1 MIHRSMPGRPPR
13 GAFLLSGT
21 YLLPVAAAAL
31 PPVLI
36 RLPTP
41 DTTRDAMV
49 TLPQPGGCVCGGV
62 RYSLKAAPLLAF
74 ACHCHDCQKRSG
86 SAFSMPVIVRSA
98 DLDVTG
104 AIEIEKLATRSGR
117 QIDHTLCAR
126 CRCRVLSRAVATPDY
141 SSLRAGTLDDANWV
155 VPIAQTWVES
165 ALPWAVIPGV
175 RIVAWKDF
183 DYVALGREWAAAAPQ
198 FG

>member
-1 MIHRSMPGRPPR
+1 
-13 GAFLLSGT
+13 
-21 YLLPVAAAAL
+21 
-31 PPVLI
+31 
-36 RLPTP
+36 
-41 DTTRDAMV
+41 MV

-62 RYSLKAAPLLAF
+62 RYSLKAAPRIAF
-74 ACHCHDCQKRSG
+74 VCHCPDCQKRSG
-86 SAFSMPVIVRSA
+86 AAYSVPVLVRTA

-104 AIEIEKLATRSGR
+104 SVEIERLATRSGR
-117 QIDHTLCAR
+117 EIDHTLCSR
-126 CRCRVLSRAVATPDY
+126 CRCRVMSRAVATPDFT
-141 SSLRAGTLDDANWV
+141 SLRAGTLDDSNWV

-183 DYVALGREWAAAAPQ
+183 DYAALGRDWAAVVPP